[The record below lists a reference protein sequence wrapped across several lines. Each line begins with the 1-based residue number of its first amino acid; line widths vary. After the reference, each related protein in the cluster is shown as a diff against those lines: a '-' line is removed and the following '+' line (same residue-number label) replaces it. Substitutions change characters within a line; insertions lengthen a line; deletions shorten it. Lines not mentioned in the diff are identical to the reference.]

1 MAPKSMDRG
10 RPARDTPAGMNTL
23 NPPISAARGLFHGWK
38 VLAALFISG
47 FFVYGG
53 GLYCFTLFVTPLTRE
68 FGWTREQTGGIV
80 SFFWLTAPLLIV
92 GGFATKRFGVTRLL
106 LCGIVIEAL
115 CVLMLSTVSTLWQ
128 IYLLRAAMGFGKV
141 MWAVSIPIVIS
152 HWFKR
157 RFAFALGVAW
167 AGWHVGGMV
176 LAPICSWIIEVA
188 GWRTACVALGVA
200 LLTVALLPV
209 AWAQRIRSP
218 AAIGLGLDGD
228 SLGESAPAPD
238 SQVATPV
245 TTQNDTLGTL
255 LRSPTY
261 WLVAIATFCF
271 YSTYGGL
278 LAHAAAIV
286 EGAGYTAGIAAIVL
300 GSTAGFAAFG
310 GLVTGWILDRSPLM
324 RVAVLVNGTL
334 LAGAIGLMAV
344 NLSPSLPMLVVYASC
359 FGFTI
364 GGSDIFFVALLRK
377 RFPHVS
383 VDFVYSSWYCMELGT
398 LLVAPILA
406 GWVYDRTGDYRQT
419 LLLLVGSAV
428 VAMVL
433 TVIAA
438 RARKA

>member
-1 MAPKSMDRG
+1 MKTA
-10 RPARDTPAGMNTL
+10 TPSN
-23 NPPISAARGLFHGWK
+23 SAATGLFHGWK

-128 IYLLRAAMGFGKV
+128 MYLLRAAMGFGKV

-176 LAPICSWIIEVA
+176 LSPICSWIIQVA

-200 LLTVALLPV
+200 LLTIALLPI

-218 AAIGLGLDGD
+218 AELALGLDGD
-228 SLGESAPAPD
+228 PLGGPADVSPAPSSTSGP
-238 SQVATPV
+238 SQT
-245 TTQNDTLGTL
+245 DTLGTL

-261 WLVAIATFCF
+261 WLVAVATFCF

-278 LAHAAAIV
+278 LAHASAIV
-286 EGAGYTAGIAAIVL
+286 EGAGYTAGIASIVL

-324 RVAVLVNGTL
+324 RVAVLVNGL
-334 LAGAIGLMAV
+334 LLVGAIGLMAV
-344 NLSPSLPMLVVYASC
+344 NLSPSLPMLVLYASC

-364 GGSDIFFVALLRK
+364 GGSDIFFVALLRR
-377 RFPHVS
+377 RFPNVS

-419 LLLLVGSAV
+419 LALLVGSAT

-433 TVIAA
+433 SIFAA
-438 RARKA
+438 RMRKA